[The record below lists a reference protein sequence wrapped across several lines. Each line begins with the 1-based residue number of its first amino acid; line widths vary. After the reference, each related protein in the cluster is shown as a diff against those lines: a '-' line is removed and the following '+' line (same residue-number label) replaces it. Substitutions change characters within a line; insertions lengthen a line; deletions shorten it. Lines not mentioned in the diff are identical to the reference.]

1 MDAASPTATAKEIR
15 RWRVDTP
22 ISQQPATGALQDH
35 GCGRLLVW
43 KRIGMS
49 LLRHQHPQ
57 KSGLSPKLGSF
68 HLRTRV
74 VFWDGEMTAKP
85 KQAFGE
91 FSCAQRTNRL

>member
-1 MDAASPTATAKEIR
+1 M
-15 RWRVDTP
+15 DTP

-43 KRIGMS
+43 KRIGM
-49 LLRHQHPQ
+49 RHQQPQ

-68 HLRTRV
+68 HLKTRV

-91 FSCAQRTNRL
+91 SSCAQMTNRL